1 MAGTLEGKVAIVT
14 GAGRG
19 LGQVMTLGLLEAGA
33 RVAAVEIDAPA
44 LEETENGADQRG
56 AGERIQGIVAD
67 ITRDDSA
74 PKIVRATMEHFG
86 RLDILINN
94 AGINTSLQRPEGQP
108 VGKFWEVTPTEFRR
122 VIDVNVVA
130 VFLMTRAALPVLL
143 KQGWGRII
151 NVTTSL
157 DTMYRAGIQPYGG
170 SKAANEA
177 HLLAMAQELEGSGVS
192 ANVLVP
198 GGAAHTRLVSRAPE
212 RRWRGSNSAVRRSCR
227 TAWLEASSRN
237 AALHGIGEGFVGDT
251 AVRRDGEQFAQV
263 RLELFQLRRR
273 HLRDHLPGRSGRHQ
287 ARVVEVVEAREID
300 GDADDAGFDLAK
312 SGALPQRLHHLAP
325 RGVVAGTGIF
335 LGHGPA

>member
-1 MAGTLEGKVAIVT
+1 MAGTLDGKVAIVT

-44 LEETENGADQRG
+44 LEETESGADQRG

-67 ITRDDSA
+67 ITRDESA

-130 VFLMTRAALPVLL
+130 VFLMTRAALPVML

-157 DTMYRAGIQPYGG
+157 DTMYRAGMQPYGG

-198 GGAAHTRLVSRAPE
+198 GGAADTRLVSRAQQPDRGKLIPPE
-212 RRWRGSNSAVRRSCR
+212 VMVAPLIWLCSNASDGINGQRFIGMRWDKNLPPEEAAKNAGAPMAWQQLGRQAIMPGSMS
-227 TAWLEASSRN
+227 
-237 AALHGIGEGFVGDT
+237 
-251 AVRRDGEQFAQV
+251 
-263 RLELFQLRRR
+263 
-273 HLRDHLPGRSGRHQ
+273 
-287 ARVVEVVEAREID
+287 
-300 GDADDAGFDLAK
+300 
-312 SGALPQRLHHLAP
+312 
-325 RGVVAGTGIF
+325 
-335 LGHGPA
+335 

>member
-56 AGERIQGIVAD
+56 AGERIQGVVAD

-74 PKIVRATMEHFG
+74 PKIVRATTEHFG

-94 AGINTSLQRPEGQP
+94 AGINTSLLRPEGQP

-157 DTMYRAGIQPYGG
+157 DTMYRAGMQPYGG

-198 GGAAHTRLVSRAPE
+198 GGAANTRLVSRAQEPDRAKLIPPE
-212 RRWRGSNSAVRRSCR
+212 VMVAPLIWLCSNASDGVNGQRFIGMRWDKNLPPEEAAKNAGAPM
-227 TAWLEASSRN
+227 AW
-237 AALHGIGEGFVGDT
+237 
-251 AVRRDGEQFAQV
+251 Q
-263 RLELFQLRRR
+263 QLGRQAIM
-273 HLRDHLPGRSGRHQ
+273 PGGMS
-287 ARVVEVVEAREID
+287 
-300 GDADDAGFDLAK
+300 
-312 SGALPQRLHHLAP
+312 
-325 RGVVAGTGIF
+325 
-335 LGHGPA
+335 

>member
-1 MAGTLEGKVAIVT
+1 MAGTLDGKVAIVT

-44 LEETENGADQRG
+44 LEETESSADQRG
-56 AGERIQGIVAD
+56 AGERIQGVVAD

-74 PKIVRATMEHFG
+74 PKIVRATIEHFG

-94 AGINTSLQRPEGQP
+94 AGINTSLLRPEGQP
-108 VGKFWEVTPTEFRR
+108 VGRFWEVTPTEFRR

-130 VFLMTRAALPVLL
+130 VFLMTRAALPVML

-157 DTMYRAGIQPYGG
+157 DTMYRAKMQPYGG

-177 HLLAMAQELEGSGVS
+177 HLLAMAQELEGTGVS

-198 GGAAHTRLVSRAPE
+198 GGAANTRLVSRAQQPDRGKLIPPE
-212 RRWRGSNSAVRRSCR
+212 VMVAPLIWLCSNASDGVNGQRFIGMRWDKNLPPEEAAKNAGAPM
-227 TAWLEASSRN
+227 AW
-237 AALHGIGEGFVGDT
+237 
-251 AVRRDGEQFAQV
+251 Q
-263 RLELFQLRRR
+263 QLGRQAIM
-273 HLRDHLPGRSGRHQ
+273 PGGMQ
-287 ARVVEVVEAREID
+287 
-300 GDADDAGFDLAK
+300 
-312 SGALPQRLHHLAP
+312 
-325 RGVVAGTGIF
+325 
-335 LGHGPA
+335 

>member
-1 MAGTLEGKVAIVT
+1 MAGTLDGKVAIVT

-33 RVAAVEIDAPA
+33 RVAAVEIDAQA
-44 LEETENGADQRG
+44 LEETESGADQRG
-56 AGERIQGIVAD
+56 AGERIQGVVAD

-74 PKIVRATMEHFG
+74 PKIVRATIEHFG

-94 AGINTSLQRPEGQP
+94 AGINTSLLRPEGQP

-130 VFLMTRAALPVLL
+130 VFLMTRAALPVML

-157 DTMYRAGIQPYGG
+157 DTMYRAGMQPYGG

-177 HLLAMAQELEGSGVS
+177 HLLAMAQELEGTGVS

-198 GGAAHTRLVSRAPE
+198 GGAANTRLVSRTQEPDRSKLIPPEVMVAPLIWLCSSAADGVNGQ
-212 RRWRGSNSAVRRSCR
+212 RFIGMRWDKNLPPEEAAKNAGAPM
-227 TAWLEASSRN
+227 AWQQLGRQAIMP
-237 AALHGIGEGFVGDT
+237 GGVG
-251 AVRRDGEQFAQV
+251 
-263 RLELFQLRRR
+263 
-273 HLRDHLPGRSGRHQ
+273 
-287 ARVVEVVEAREID
+287 
-300 GDADDAGFDLAK
+300 
-312 SGALPQRLHHLAP
+312 
-325 RGVVAGTGIF
+325 
-335 LGHGPA
+335 

>member
-1 MAGTLEGKVAIVT
+1 MAGTLDGKVAIVT

-19 LGQVMTLGLLEAGA
+19 LGQVMTLGLLDAGA

-44 LEETENGADQRG
+44 LEETESAADQRG
-56 AGERIQGIVAD
+56 AGERIQGVVAD

-74 PKIVRATMEHFG
+74 PKIVRATIEHFG

-94 AGINTSLQRPEGQP
+94 AGINTSLLRPEGQP

-157 DTMYRAGIQPYGG
+157 DTMYRANMQPYGG

-198 GGAAHTRLVSRAPE
+198 GGAANTRLVSRAQEPDRGKLIPPE
-212 RRWRGSNSAVRRSCR
+212 VMVAPLIWLCSNASDGVNGQRFIGTRWDKNLPLEEAAKNAGAPM
-227 TAWLEASSRN
+227 AW
-237 AALHGIGEGFVGDT
+237 
-251 AVRRDGEQFAQV
+251 Q
-263 RLELFQLRRR
+263 QL
-273 HLRDHLPGRSGRHQ
+273 GRQ
-287 ARVVEVVEAREID
+287 AIMPDRM
-300 GDADDAGFDLAK
+300 
-312 SGALPQRLHHLAP
+312 S
-325 RGVVAGTGIF
+325 
-335 LGHGPA
+335 

>member
-1 MAGTLEGKVAIVT
+1 MAGTLDGKVAIVT

-44 LEETENGADQRG
+44 LEETESGADQRG

-108 VGKFWEVTPTEFRR
+108 VGKFWDVTPTEFRR

-157 DTMYRAGIQPYGG
+157 DTMYRAGMQPYGG

-177 HLLAMAQELEGSGVS
+177 HLLAMAQELEGTGVS

-198 GGAAHTRLVSRAPE
+198 GGAANTRLVSRAQEPDRAKLIPPE
-212 RRWRGSNSAVRRSCR
+212 VMVAPLIWLCSNASDGVNGQRFIGMRWDKNLPPEEAAKNAGAPM
-227 TAWLEASSRN
+227 AW
-237 AALHGIGEGFVGDT
+237 
-251 AVRRDGEQFAQV
+251 Q
-263 RLELFQLRRR
+263 QL
-273 HLRDHLPGRSGRHQ
+273 GRQ
-287 ARVVEVVEAREID
+287 AIM
-300 GDADDAGFDLAK
+300 
-312 SGALPQRLHHLAP
+312 PN
-325 RGVVAGTGIF
+325 GTS
-335 LGHGPA
+335 

>member
-1 MAGTLEGKVAIVT
+1 MAGTLDGKVAIVT

-44 LEETENGADQRG
+44 LEETESAADQRG
-56 AGERIQGIVAD
+56 AGERIQGVVAD

-74 PKIVRATMEHFG
+74 PKIVRATIEHFG

-94 AGINTSLQRPEGQP
+94 AGINTSLLRPEGQP

-130 VFLMTRAALPVLL
+130 VFLMMRAALPVLL

-157 DTMYRAGIQPYGG
+157 DTMYRANMQPYGG

-198 GGAAHTRLVSRAPE
+198 GGAANTRLVSRAQVPDRGKLIPPE
-212 RRWRGSNSAVRRSCR
+212 VMVAPLIWLCSNASDGVNGQRFIGTRWDKNLPLEEAAKNAGAPM
-227 TAWLEASSRN
+227 AW
-237 AALHGIGEGFVGDT
+237 
-251 AVRRDGEQFAQV
+251 Q
-263 RLELFQLRRR
+263 QL
-273 HLRDHLPGRSGRHQ
+273 GRQ
-287 ARVVEVVEAREID
+287 AIMLDRM
-300 GDADDAGFDLAK
+300 
-312 SGALPQRLHHLAP
+312 S
-325 RGVVAGTGIF
+325 
-335 LGHGPA
+335 

>member
-1 MAGTLEGKVAIVT
+1 MAGTLDGKVAVVT

-157 DTMYRAGIQPYGG
+157 DTMYRAGMQPYGG

-198 GGAAHTRLVSRAPE
+198 GGAANTRLVSRAQEPDRSKLIPPE
-212 RRWRGSNSAVRRSCR
+212 VMVAPLIWLCSNASDGVNGQRFIGMRWDKNLPPEESAKNAGAPM
-227 TAWLEASSRN
+227 AWQQLGRQ
-237 AALHGIGEGFVGDT
+237 
-251 AVRRDGEQFAQV
+251 AVM
-263 RLELFQLRRR
+263 
-273 HLRDHLPGRSGRHQ
+273 PGGMQ
-287 ARVVEVVEAREID
+287 
-300 GDADDAGFDLAK
+300 
-312 SGALPQRLHHLAP
+312 
-325 RGVVAGTGIF
+325 
-335 LGHGPA
+335 